1 WRAISASRRRSDA
14 SSLVQRSRATIAMS
28 RRTIH
33 WIARSRGMPASYPFT
48 MDPYAVLGVQPG
60 SSPAEVARAYRR
72 KAKEWHPDVRGT
84 EDALRRM
91 ALINAA
97 YEQIRD
103 GKAAEQQAPVSRRA
117 GGTRSRR
124 AGHWLADD
132 VRRSL
137 GAELLAALDDG
148 EPVELVTRT
157 STWASPQALLAL
169 TDRRILWLLDDAI
182 SHRVRSLAFKAITAV
197 EVKRRRRSSSVRI
210 SRRRGRPIEFAEL
223 PAATASA
230 IARAIA

>member
-1 WRAISASRRRSDA
+1 M
-14 SSLVQRSRATIAMS
+14 T
-28 RRTIH
+28 
-33 WIARSRGMPASYPFT
+33 ASYPFT

-60 SSPAEVARAYRR
+60 SSPEAIARAYRQ

-103 GKAAEQQAPVSRRA
+103 GRVPKGNERQKVSRQPR
-117 GGTRSRR
+117 RRR
-124 AGHWLADD
+124 AGHWLPDD

-137 GAELLAALDDG
+137 GIELLAALEEG
-148 EPVELVTRT
+148 EPVELVTNT
-157 STWASPQALLAL
+157 STWASPQALLAV
-169 TDRRILWLLDDAI
+169 TDRRLLWLLDDAI

-197 EVKRRRRSSSVRI
+197 EVKQRRRSSSVRV
-210 SRRRGRPIEFAEL
+210 SRRRGRPIEFADL
-223 PAATASA
+223 SPATASA
-230 IARAIA
+230 IASRLSLAA

>member
-1 WRAISASRRRSDA
+1 MDDA
-14 SSLVQRSRATIAMS
+14 
-28 RRTIH
+28 
-33 WIARSRGMPASYPFT
+33 YPFT

-60 SSPAEVARAYRR
+60 ASPDEVARAYRA
-72 KAKEWHPDVRGT
+72 KAKEWHPDIRGT

-103 GKAAEQQAPVSRRA
+103 GRAPPAPSRFATNRP
-117 GGTRSRR
+117 RRRR
-124 AGHWLADD
+124 AGHWLPDD

-137 GAELLAALDDG
+137 GAELLAALEDG

-157 STWASPQALLAL
+157 STWASPQALLAV
-169 TDRRILWLLDDAI
+169 TDRRLLWLLDDAI

-197 EVKRRRRSSSVRI
+197 EVKRRRRSASLRV

-223 PAATASA
+223 RPATAAA
-230 IARAIA
+230 IARLSSAS